1 MLHSRL
7 TRVPRALLWT
17 TGILL
22 LLSAPVVAAEAPHGP
37 KVPEYTIGVEDQ
49 LQVLVWKEPELS
61 LTVAVR
67 PDGKITVPL
76 IGDVQAA
83 GRSSEQLAAEIK
95 TALTEF
101 VNSPVV
107 TVIVGQIN
115 NFKVYVLGEVG
126 SQGVLQLKSRTR
138 LLQALAQM
146 GGLSEFA
153 DKSNVILIRE
163 VNGAEV
169 RIPIDYRKLVKGV
182 PEAENIFV
190 EPGDTILV
198 N

>member
-1 MLHSRL
+1 MLH
-7 TRVPRALLWT
+7 PRIARRRQPFIAVT
-17 TGILL
+17 FFLL
-22 LLSAPVVAAEAPHGP
+22 LAATLVQAEPASRSRGA
-37 KVPEYTIGVEDQ
+37 EYKIGVEDE
-49 LQVLVWKEPELS
+49 LKVMVWKEPELS
-61 LTVAVR
+61 LSVSVR

-76 IGDVQAA
+76 IGDVHAA
-83 GRSSEQLAAEIK
+83 GRTSEQLAAEI
-95 TALTEF
+95 TAELTEF

-107 TVIVGQIN
+107 TVIVGSIN
-115 NFKVYVLGEVG
+115 NFKVYVLGQVG

-138 LLQALAQM
+138 LLQVLAQM
-146 GGLSEFA
+146 GGLTEFA

-163 VNGAEV
+163 IDGSEV
-169 RIPIDYRKLVKGV
+169 RIPVDYRKLLKGV